1 MRVLKTIALS
11 IAVIIGSLFL
21 VAFSVCAFVPGI
33 DIGPR
38 VLGIIFGLADAAA
51 IVAGIR
57 AIIKLN
63 KHNDDNLSIK

>member
-1 MRVLKTIALS
+1 MRVLKIIALS

-21 VAFSVCAFVPGI
+21 VAFSVCAFVPGVEVNT
-33 DIGPR
+33 R
-38 VLGIIFGLADAAA
+38 VWGIILALADIAA

-63 KHNDDNLSIK
+63 KRKDDNLSIK